1 MEWQMNV
8 LRAIAEIR
16 NPVLDVFFGAI
27 TYLGSEIGLIVV
39 ALIFF
44 WCIDK
49 RQGYYLFTVG
59 FVGTILNQFLKLSFR
74 VDRPWVYDPSFEAVE
89 SAKADAGGFSFPSGH
104 TQSSVGLFGGIAR
117 TNEKKWVRY
126 ACLAPCILVPFSRM
140 YLGVHTPMDVGVSI
154 LIALILVFALHPLVM
169 RAWEKPKHMAIL
181 LGTCTL
187 LSLAFLLYVELFP
200 FPKGMDTHNMA
211 SGKKN
216 AYTLF
221 GTLLGLCVVYLLD
234 ARYLHFD
241 TRATVLGQTVKLVIG
256 AAIVFAIK
264 TFAKAPLTALL
275 GADIER
281 SVRYFLLVLFAG
293 GIWPLVFPYLSKLG
307 KKEEKETV

>member
-8 LRAIAEIR
+8 LRAIADIR
-16 NPVLDVFFGAI
+16 NPVLDVLFGAI

-44 WCIDK
+44 WCLDK

-59 FVGTILNQFLKLSFR
+59 FVGTILNQFLKLTFR
-74 VDRPWVYDPSFEAVE
+74 VERPWVYDPTFEAVE

-117 TNEKKWVRY
+117 ANEKKWVRY

-140 YLGVHTPMDVGVSI
+140 YLGVHTPMDVGVSV
-154 LIALILVFALHPLVM
+154 LIALVLIFALYPLVM
-169 RAWEKPKHMAIL
+169 RVWEKPKHMAIL
-181 LGTCTL
+181 LAVCVV
-187 LSLAFLLYVELFP
+187 LAFGFLLFVELFP
-200 FPKGMDTHNMA
+200 FPEGMDAHNLA

-221 GTLLGLCVVYLLD
+221 GTLLGLLVIYLLD
-234 ARYLHFD
+234 VKFLHFD
-241 TRATVLGQTVKLVIG
+241 TRATFLGQVVKLVVG
-256 AAIVFAIK
+256 GAIVFAIK
-264 TFAKAPLTALL
+264 TFAKAPLTLL
-275 GADIER
+275 FGASIER

-293 GIWPLVFPYLSKLG
+293 GVWPLVFPYLARLG
-307 KKEEKETV
+307 KKET

>member
-1 MEWQMNV
+1 MEWQMSV
-8 LRAIAEIR
+8 LRAIAELR
-16 NPVLDVFFGAI
+16 NPVLDFFFGTI
-27 TYLGSEIGLIVV
+27 TYLGSELGLIVV

-59 FVGTILNQFLKLSFR
+59 FVGTILNQFLKLTFR
-74 VDRPWVYDPSFEAVE
+74 IDRPWVYDPTFEALE

-117 TNEKKWVRY
+117 AANKKWVQY
-126 ACLAPCILVPFSRM
+126 ACLAPIILVPFSRM

-154 LIALILVFALHPLVM
+154 VIALLLVFLLYPVVM
-169 RAWEKPKHMAIL
+169 RAWEKPKHMAL
-181 LGTCTL
+181 LLSACTL
-187 LSLAFLLYVELFP
+187 LALAFLLFVELLTFP
-200 FPKGMDTHNMA
+200 EGMDAHNLA

-234 ARYLHFD
+234 VRFLHFD
-241 TRATVLGQTVKLVIG
+241 TRATFWGQSIKLVVG
-256 AAIVFAIK
+256 ASIVFAIK
-264 TFAKAPLTALL
+264 TFTKAPLTALL
-275 GADIER
+275 GTDIER

-293 GIWPLVFPYLSKLG
+293 GVWPLVFPQLARIG
-307 KKEEKETV
+307 KK

>member
-1 MEWQMNV
+1 MDWQMNV

-16 NPVLDVFFGAI
+16 NPVFDLFFGAI

-59 FVGTILNQFLKLSFR
+59 FVGTILNQFLKLLFR
-74 VDRPWVYDPSFEAVE
+74 VPRPWVYDPSFEAVE

-117 TNEKKWVRY
+117 ASRARWVRY

-140 YLGVHTPMDVGVSI
+140 YLGVHTPMDVGVSV
-154 LIALILVFALHPLVM
+154 LIALALVFTLYPLVM

-181 LGTCTL
+181 LGACTV
-187 LSLAFLLYVELFP
+187 LSLAFLLFVELFP
-200 FPKGMDTHNMA
+200 FPEGMDAHNLA

-221 GTLLGLCVVYLLD
+221 GTLLGLCTVYLLD
-234 ARYLHFD
+234 VRFLHFN
-241 TRATVLGQTVKLVIG
+241 TRATALGQAVKLIVG
-256 AAIVFAIK
+256 GAIVFAIK
-264 TFAKAPLTALL
+264 TFTKAPLTLL
-275 GADIER
+275 FGASIER

-293 GIWPLVFPYLSKLG
+293 GVWPLVFPYLSNLG
-307 KKEEKETV
+307 KKKG

>member
-16 NPVLDVFFGAI
+16 NPVLDAFFGAI
-27 TYLGSEIGLIVV
+27 TYLGSEIGLIIV

-44 WCIDK
+44 WCLDK

-59 FVGTILNQFLKLSFR
+59 FVGTILNQFLKLAFR
-74 VDRPWVYDPSFEAVE
+74 IDRPWVYDPTFEAVE

-117 TNEKKWVRY
+117 ANEKKWVRY
-126 ACLAPCILVPFSRM
+126 ACLVPCILVPFSRM
-140 YLGVHTPMDVGVSI
+140 YLGVHTPMDVLVSVAVA
-154 LIALILVFALHPLVM
+154 LALIFLLYPLVM
-169 RAWEKPKHMAIL
+169 RMWEKPKHMIVL
-181 LGTCTL
+181 LATCVV
-187 LSLAFLLYVELFP
+187 LSFAFLLFVELFP
-200 FPKGMDTHNMA
+200 FPEGMDTHNLA

-221 GTLLGLCVVYLLD
+221 GTLLGLCTVYLLD
-234 ARYLHFD
+234 VKFLHFD
-241 TRATVLGQTVKLVIG
+241 TRATFLGQAVKLVVG
-256 AAIVFAIK
+256 GAIVFGIK
-264 TFAKAPLTALL
+264 TFSKAPLTLL
-275 GADIER
+275 FGASIER

-293 GIWPLVFPYLSKLG
+293 GVWPLVFPYLSKLG
-307 KKEEKETV
+307 RKKQ